1 MASERMRRILAGVLS
16 GKKVN
21 ESSSLCCFKFYGN
34 GTVPNTFWRRSVWRS

>member
-1 MASERMRRILAGVLS
+1 MASECMRRILAGVLS

-34 GTVPNTFWRRSVWRS
+34 GNSVTSYSIEG